1 MPRAL
6 PGWLAA
12 VAARLARRPVRRPA
26 RRPLAAEPLEAREV
40 PATYSWTP
48 TGPGAYSWT
57 DPANWTGG
65 PVGTYPDAV
74 GDVAVLSGTLTG
86 NQLINLN
93 DAITLGALNIGSSG
107 TAGGYTVAAN
117 GTGNGLTFDS
127 DLGTAVLNGIGDGT
141 GDAVLAPI
149 TLIDNLTITGGGTDT
164 LALAGGV
171 NAPAARTLTVAGT
184 VTLLDDATVGPNVTL
199 AGTGTLA
206 AVPVTYSTSFYDGA
220 LYAFHADTGA
230 QLATLVAPNA
240 GAASLVL
247 PAGLTVGPDGNLYV
261 SNQGFGFGSNSI
273 ARYNLDTFAVET
285 FITAGQLAAVPLT
298 NGGDAEFSPAGL
310 QFGPD
315 GDLYVS
321 QNGGFGGAN
330 PDAVVRFDVTNTAG
344 VLSYGG
350 TFTTVAG
357 AQNQPNGLTFGTAAG
372 DETTLYVGT
381 AAGVVRI
388 ANATTVPGAAVPF
401 ILPGPGSGGLEFAAG
416 LAFGSDGDLFVAD
429 LGAFTGAGK
438 VLRFNPDGTFDSE
451 VVAAGSGANPGDLF
465 GQFPSDLYFDPQGR
479 LVVVNLGPAGG
490 SVPSNDYAGSLYRYT
505 VPASSNP
512 GAFDTALVTAAQF
525 PDTQDTPAVGDDE
538 ATGIVPSQAERVGA
552 ATLTVLGRLSPAGDG
567 AVGTLTV
574 PSLTLS
580 PTSIYTFELGAGGND
595 RITSTGTV
603 ALNDAVASFGAI
615 GGFAAPLGNVYTI
628 VSAAAV
634 TGTLGALADG
644 AVFSDAGVEY
654 RINYTAT
661 TVTLTRVQS
670 PEITSGGAAT
680 FYTGRANTFTVTST
694 GTPTITYTLGGDP
707 LPPELTFNTT
717 TGELSGTPTV
727 ATTYNLTVTATSS
740 APGLTPDTEP
750 LVLTVLAGAA
760 PDITTANNAAVVQGT
775 GGTFDVNA
783 TATPDATFALTGA
796 PAGVTIDPTTGLIT
810 VGTTVP
816 NGVYTFDVTA
826 ANGVAPD
833 DVQPF
838 TLTVGTVPEV
848 TSPGTATF
856 YTNRD
861 NTFTVT
867 ATGFPTPVLSSD
879 PLPAGLMFDAG
890 TGILSG
896 TPTVAPGD
904 YTITFTATNAVGS
917 DAEVLTLT
925 VAAGVAPLIT
935 TANNA
940 AVVQGTTGT
949 FDVNATGTPAPTFSL
964 TGAPAGVTIDPTTG
978 LITVTPAVANGVY
991 PFTVT
996 ADNDV
1001 APDAVQSFTLTVGT
1015 VPEVTSGGSVT
1026 FISGVPASFPL
1037 TATGSPAPTIT
1048 VTGALPAGVTFNS
1061 TTNTIEGTPTAT
1073 GPFTVTV
1080 TATNAVGSDGEPLTI
1095 TVQAGAAPACTTP
1108 NTLLVGTAT
1117 GGTLDVNAT
1126 GNPAPTFSLTG
1137 APAGVTIDPTTG
1149 LLTVPAG
1156 LAVNTYTFDIT
1167 ATNPLGGATQ
1177 TFTLTV
1183 GSPPAFTNATSTV
1196 FPAGQAGSFVFTA
1209 TGSPAP
1215 TFAFTGGTL
1224 PPGITLSPSGT
1235 LSGTATQ
1242 VGTFP
1247 ITVTASNGVSPNATQ
1262 QFTLTIGQG
1271 PVITS
1276 ANVAAVGSA
1285 GGTFQVTATGTP
1297 APTFAVSAQPAGVTI
1312 NPTTGL
1318 LTVAAGVTPGVY
1330 NLTVTATNAVGG
1342 ANQVLNL
1349 TVTSAPVAVPP
1360 DLPSR
1365 LAVGGQT
1372 NGGAAL
1378 FDPNAA
1384 GTYATTPTATVNPF
1398 AGLGVLVR
1406 SAVGDVN
1413 GDGIDDTIVVTGP
1426 GTPVRFAVVSG
1437 VDNRTLLVGPTA
1449 AFAGSEDFAG
1459 GAFVSTGDLD
1469 GDGRDDIV
1477 LSPDQ
1482 GGGARVVVMA
1492 FRGGTLQVVANFLGI
1507 DDPGFRGGAR
1517 TAVGDVNGDGRP
1529 DLAVAAGFLGGP
1541 RVALFDGKTVI
1552 PVTVILGITERL
1564 VTNPLTRLVN
1574 DFFAFPGADAE
1585 TLRNGAYVT
1594 IGDITGD
1601 GFGELIFGGG
1611 PGGAPR
1617 VFILSGAVVSTG
1629 NVSGAQAAPV
1639 ANFFVANNSADR
1651 GGARVGVVDAN
1662 GDGRADLAVG
1672 SGPGQPA
1679 RVRVYLAQNVTANG
1693 EPAPFQD
1700 LFPFT
1705 GEVLTDGVYVS

>member
-12 VAARLARRPVRRPA
+12 VAARLARRPARRPA
-26 RRPLAAEPLEAREV
+26 RCPLAAEPLETRDV
-40 PATYSWTP
+40 PASYSWVP
-48 TGPGAYSWT
+48 TGPGAFSWT

-65 PVGTYPDAV
+65 PAGTFPDAI
-74 GDVAVLSGTLTG
+74 GDVAVLNGTLTG
-86 NQLINLN
+86 HQLINLN
-93 DAITLGALNIGSSG
+93 DAITLGALSIGSSG

-127 DLGTAVLNGIGDGT
+127 DVGTAVLNGTGDGT

-149 TLIDNLTITGGGTDT
+149 TLIDNFTITGGGSDT
-164 LALAGGV
+164 LALAGDV
-171 NAPAARTLTVAGT
+171 NAPAARTLTVTGT
-184 VTLLDDATVGPNVTL
+184 VTLLDDATVGPNVVV
-199 AGTGTLA
+199 AGMGTIA
-206 AVPVTYSTSFYDGA
+206 AVPVTYTTSFYDGA

-230 QLATLVAPNA
+230 LLATLVAPNA

-261 SNQGFGFGSNSI
+261 GNQGFGFGSNSI

-285 FITAGQLAAVPLT
+285 FISAGQLSAVPLT
-298 NGGDAEFSPAGL
+298 NGGDTEFSPAGL

-321 QNGGFGGAN
+321 QNGGFGGGS
-330 PDAVVRFDVTNTAG
+330 PDAVVRFDVTNTGG

-350 TFTTVAG
+350 TFATVAG
-357 AQNQPNGLTFGTAAG
+357 GLNLPNGLTFGTAAG
-372 DETTLYVGT
+372 DETTLYVVT
-381 AAGVVRI
+381 AAGVVRV
-388 ANATTVPGAAVPF
+388 ATATTTPGLPTTLVAA
-401 ILPGPGSGGLEFAAG
+401 GTGGLEYAAG
-416 LAFGSDGDLFVAD
+416 LAFGPDGDLFVAD
-429 LGAFTGAGK
+429 LGAFSGAGK
-438 VLRFNPDGTFDSE
+438 VLRFNPDGSFDSE
-451 VVAAGSGANPGDLF
+451 VVAAGTGANPGDLF

-490 SVPSNDYAGSLYRYT
+490 SNPSNDYAGSLNRYT
-505 VPASSNP
+505 VAASPNP

-552 ATLTVLGRLSPAGDG
+552 ATLTVTGILAPAGG
-567 AVGTLTV
+567 VAAGTLAV
-574 PSLTLS
+574 PSLTLTGGTYS
-580 PTSIYTFELGAGGND
+580 FDVTATGND
-595 RITSTGTV
+595 QVVSTGTATLTGANASMV
-603 ALNDAVASFGAI
+603 LNGFVPAPGSSFTI
-615 GGFAAPLGNVYTI
+615 LTAAQ
-628 VSAAAV
+628 V
-634 TGTLGALADG
+634 TGTFNGLANGQVFVADG
-644 AVFSDAGVEY
+644 LEF
-654 RINYTAT
+654 RIGYTAT
-661 TVTLTRVQS
+661 AVTVTRVQS

-680 FYTGRANTFTVTST
+680 FYTGRANTFTVTAT

-717 TGELSGTPTV
+717 TGELSGTPTA
-727 ATTYNLTVTATSS
+727 ATTYNLTVTAMSS

-750 LVLTVLAGAA
+750 LVLTVLAGVA
-760 PDITTANNAAVVQGT
+760 PDITTADNAAVVQGT
-775 GGTFDVNA
+775 VGTFDVNA
-783 TATPDATFALTGA
+783 TGTPDATFALTGQ
-796 PAGVTIDPTTGLIT
+796 PAGVSIDTTSGLIT
-810 VGTTVP
+810 VAMTVP
-816 NGVYTFDVTA
+816 SNVYTFTVTA

-856 YTNRD
+856 YTNRA

-867 ATGFPTPVLSSD
+867 ATGSPTPVLSFD
-879 PLPAGLMFDAG
+879 ALPAGLSFDAG

-896 TPTVAPGD
+896 TPTVVPGP

-949 FDVNATGTPAPTFSL
+949 FDVNATGTPDATFSL

-978 LITVTPAVANGVY
+978 LITVTPAVPNGVY
-991 PFTVT
+991 SFAVT

-1001 APDAVQSFTLTVGT
+1001 TPDAVQPFTLTVGT

-1026 FISGVPASFPL
+1026 FITGVPASFPL
-1037 TATGSPAPTIT
+1037 TATGSPTPTLM
-1048 VTGALPAGVTFNS
+1048 VTGTLPGGVTFNS
-1061 TTNTIEGTPTAT
+1061 LTNTIEGMPTAT
-1073 GPFTVTV
+1073 GTFPVTV
-1080 TATNAVGSDGEPLTI
+1080 TATNVVGSDGETLTI
-1095 TVQAGAAPACTTP
+1095 TVQAGAAPVITTA
-1108 NTLLVGTAT
+1108 NTLLVGSTV

-1137 APAGVTIDPTTG
+1137 APAGVTIDPVSG

-1156 LAVNTYTFDIT
+1156 LAVQTYTFDIT
-1167 ATNPLGGATQ
+1167 ATNPLGGFTQ

-1183 GSPPAFTNATSTV
+1183 GTAPSFTSANSTV
-1196 FPAGQAGSFVFTA
+1196 FVGGQMGSFAVTA

-1215 TFAFTGGTL
+1215 TFAFTAGTL
-1224 PPGITLSPSGT
+1224 PAGITLSPGGT

-1242 VGTFP
+1242 VGTF
-1247 ITVTASNGVSPNATQ
+1247 TATFTALNGVSPNATQ
-1262 QFTLTIGQG
+1262 SFTLTIGQA
-1271 PVITS
+1271 PAITS
-1276 ANVAAVGSA
+1276 ATATTVGSA

-1297 APTFAVSAQPAGVTI
+1297 APTFGITGPPAGVSI
-1312 NPTTGL
+1312 NPTTGV
-1318 LTVAAGVTPGVY
+1318 LTVAPGTAAGTYPL
-1330 NLTVTATNAVGG
+1330 NLTATNAVGG
-1342 ANQVLNL
+1342 ANQTFAL
-1349 TVTSAPVAVPP
+1349 TVTTAPVGVPP
-1360 DLPSR
+1360 ELPSR
-1365 LAVGGQT
+1365 IAVGGQT

-1384 GTYATTPTATVNPF
+1384 GTYATAPTTTVNPF

-1413 GDGIDDTIVVTGP
+1413 GDGTDDTIVVTGP

-1449 AFAGSEDFAG
+1449 AFAGSESFTG
-1459 GAFVSTGDLD
+1459 GAFVSSGDLD
-1469 GDGRDDIV
+1469 GDGRDDVV

-1482 GGGARVVVMA
+1482 GGGARVTV
-1492 FRGGTLQVVANFLGI
+1492 FRLPAGGTLTVAANFLGI
-1507 DDPGFRGGAR
+1507 DDADFRGGAR

-1529 DLAVAAGFLGGP
+1529 DVAVAAGFLGGP
-1541 RVALFDGKTVI
+1541 RVALFSGATVLTTRGK
-1552 PVTVILGITERL
+1552 
-1564 VTNPLTRLVN
+1564 LVN

-1617 VFILSGAVVSTG
+1617 VFVLSGALVSTG
-1629 NVSGAQAAPV
+1629 NVSGAQAAQAAPV

-1651 GGARVGVVDAN
+1651 GGARVGVVDAD

-1679 RVRVYLAQNVTANG
+1679 RVRVYLAPSITANG